1 MSYMYLM
8 SLYICKNDVKSLH
21 EYLWTGMILLFWQ
34 GWEEGLSQTTKKSVD
49 RRQVFV
55 FNFPLDI
62 TFKSTSP
69 FGCEYKNALKIF
81 CILSLAIILV
91 FHVVLT
97 IQVCLRSTSS
107 QFNLPHGGRYFRNFW
122 VGMCRRD
129 PGTLSLY
136 QSWILLPNTRL
147 NSPSLTKNHRIDQQ
161 QVLGK

>member
-1 MSYMYLM
+1 
-8 SLYICKNDVKSLH
+8 
-21 EYLWTGMILLFWQ
+21 MILLFWQ

-107 QFNLPHGGRYFRNFW
+107 QFNLPSGGRYFRNFW
-122 VGMCRRD
+122 VGMCHRELRSFRLRVVSPTVGSPTVRVD
-129 PGTLSLY
+129 SPTSHMSVRLRVKTCVTTVYSSTLCA
-136 QSWILLPNTRL
+136 IA
-147 NSPSLTKNHRIDQQ
+147 
-161 QVLGK
+161 LGS

>member
-81 CILSLAIILV
+81 CIYYHWLLFWFFMLYWQ
-91 FHVVLT
+91 FKC
-97 IQVCLRSTSS
+97 VCAVRPFL
-107 QFNLPHGGRYFRNFW
+107 
-122 VGMCRRD
+122 GMCCRD

-147 NSPSLTKNHRIDQQ
+147 NSPSLTKNHRIDQH

>member
-1 MSYMYLM
+1 MQSNNNNNNNNNVLHVPNVFV
-8 SLYICKNDVKSLH
+8 CKNDVKIWH
-21 EYLWTGMILLFWQ
+21 EYLRIGTILLFWQ

-69 FGCEYKNALKIF
+69 FGCEYKNALKTF

-97 IQVCLRSTSS
+97 NQVCLHSTSS
-107 QFNLPHGGRYFRNFW
+107 QFNLPSGGKYFRNFW
-122 VGMCRRD
+122 WGCAA
-129 PGTLSLY
+129 GTLEPLAY
-136 QSWILLPNTRL
+136 TRDEFCYPIL
-147 NSPSLTKNHRIDQQ
+147 D
-161 QVLGK
+161 